1 MIRKLIKRPVAVSMV
16 LFAVAVLGAVS
27 IKLIPVSLMPDV
39 DIPQITVQVKVEGS
53 SAREIDQYLQS
64 LRREL
69 MQIPSLTDIRS
80 QSESGVGI
88 IRLSFEYGTDID
100 FTFVDVNE
108 RIDRSLSSLPD
119 GTERPKA
126 IKSSATDIPAFFV
139 NMTVD
144 DSSRVMEMSR
154 LAANVISKRIE
165 QIPEVAMVDLSGL
178 VFPELL
184 IIPDNEKL
192 TAIGATPA
200 MLANAIESNNIQLGN
215 ISIRDGQYHWNV
227 RFQSELTSK
236 EDIEKIRINI
246 GGRIYLFEELADI
259 IEQPG
264 ADNCLI
270 RSDGDR
276 AVSMAIIKQSDAR
289 MNTLREALYDRIERF
304 EKDYPGVQFT
314 ITRDQTELLRYTIEN
329 LEQNLLAGII
339 LASIVILLFMRNFRF
354 SLLIIPTIIVSL
366 LTSMLALYLIGISIN
381 IISLAGLILS
391 VGMMVDNSIIVI
403 DNITQRWERGDTL
416 EDAVAIGSGEVFA
429 PMLSSILTNC
439 AVFVPLVFLSGI
451 AGEIFF
457 DQAVAITVGLFA
469 SLLFAVLVVPVYY
482 YALYRRRGMKMDNK
496 YLSRIAKYIELGPAY
511 EKALKWTFRHA
522 GIVMTLMI
530 VSIPLSGVLFMVLDK
545 STFPPVT
552 KSDILLN
559 IDWNS
564 PLTIEENDLRSRN
577 LVAALSP
584 HTAQS
589 TQMSGT
595 QQFLMPHTRDMSKS
609 EAQIYLMAR
618 TPAGLDSIISETAE
632 YMKTQ
637 HHTAA
642 FSFSDAGNLFTLM
655 FSDDASKLTVQISG
669 RDGKTPEPDKLNTII
684 DEICEAVP
692 GVDHSPIRWQE
703 QVMLTV
709 DVEKMALYNIS
720 YSEVMSTLRKF
731 TREDH
736 IFSIATGDYSIPV
749 VMGDSHSSSHL
760 LSGSVRNRDGAD
772 IPLSNFIT
780 ESRSRDLKTI
790 VSGMSGNFYPLELDI
805 PDDVVPEVME
815 ASRELSVEDG
825 TFDVAFSGSYFS
837 SRETINEL
845 ILIAIVSILLL
856 YFILA
861 AQFESLIQP
870 MIILSEIVVDIFGA
884 LLLLWICGAGI
895 NAMSMIG
902 IVVMSGIVINDSIL
916 KVDTINRLRK
926 ENGYSLLRAIM
937 TGGSRRLNPIL
948 MTTLTTVLAMVPF
961 LTKGDMGSDLQFPL
975 SIVMIGGMMV
985 GLIVS
990 IFGIPLI
997 YYFIYRKSDK
1007 ARRR

>member
-16 LFAVAVLGAVS
+16 LFAVIVLGAVS

-39 DIPQITVQVKVEGS
+39 DIPQITVQVKMDGS
-53 SAREIDQYLQS
+53 SAREIDQYLQT

-69 MQIPSLTDIRS
+69 MQVPSLTDIRS

-88 IRLSFEYGTDID
+88 IRLSFDYGTDID

-108 RIDRSLSSLPD
+108 RIDRSMSYLPE

-126 IKSSATDIPAFFV
+126 VKSSATDIPAFFV
-139 NMTVD
+139 NMTVS
-144 DSSRVMEMSR
+144 DSSRIMEMSR
-154 LAANVISKRIE
+154 LAANVISKRME

-184 IIPDNEKL
+184 IVPDNEKL
-192 TAIGATPA
+192 TAIGATPSL
-200 MLANAIESNNIQLGN
+200 LAQAIESNNIQLGN

-227 RFQSELTSK
+227 RFQSELASK
-236 EDIEKIRINI
+236 EDIENIRLNI
-246 GGRIYLFEELADI
+246 DGRVYLFKELARI

-264 ADNCLI
+264 ADNCMI

-289 MNTLREALYDRIERF
+289 MDALREAIYDRVERF
-304 EKDYPGVQFT
+304 SSDYPEVDFT
-314 ITRDQTELLRYTIEN
+314 ITRDQTELLRYTIDN
-329 LEQNLLAGII
+329 LKQNLIAGII

-354 SLLIIPTIIVSL
+354 SLLIIPTIIASL
-366 LTSMLALYLIGISIN
+366 LTSMLALFLIGISIN
-381 IISLAGLILS
+381 IISLAGLVLS

-482 YALYRRRGMKMDNK
+482 YALYRKRGRKMDNR
-496 YLSRIAKYIELGPAY
+496 YLARIARYTELGPAY
-511 EKALKWTFRHA
+511 EKALKWTFRHRGWVLTA
-522 GIVMTLMI
+522 MLLTVPASVL
-530 VSIPLSGVLFMVLDK
+530 LFMKLDK

-552 KSDILLN
+552 ESDIILN

-564 PLTIEENDLRSRN
+564 PLTIEENDLRSRS
-577 LVAALSP
+577 LVAAVGS
-584 HTAQS
+584 HAGQV

-609 EAQIYLMAR
+609 EAQIYFMAR
-618 TPAGLDSIISETAE
+618 TPQGMDSIITEASGYLREN
-632 YMKTQ
+632 YPS
-637 HHTAA
+637 AA
-642 FSFSDAGNLFTLM
+642 FSFSDAGNLFTLI
-655 FSDDASKLTVQISG
+655 FSDQASKLTVQISG
-669 RDGKTPEPDKLNTII
+669 RDGKTPEPEKLNAII
-684 DEICEAVP
+684 DSLKQALP
-692 GVDHSPIRWQE
+692 DVDPTPVRWQE
-703 QVMLTV
+703 QVLLTV
-709 DVEKMALYNIS
+709 DPEKMALYSIS
-720 YSEVMSTLRKF
+720 YADVISTLRKF

-749 VMGDSHSSSHL
+749 VMGDSHTSAHL
-760 LSGSVRNRDGAD
+760 LSGSVRNSQGAD

-780 ESRSRDLKTI
+780 EGRSRDLKTI

-805 PDDVVPEVME
+805 SDELVPEVME
-815 ASRELSVEDG
+815 VSRNQAMEDG
-825 TFDVAFSGSYFS
+825 TYDVAFTGSYFS
-837 SRETINEL
+837 SRETIKEL

-884 LLLLWICGAGI
+884 LILLLVCGAGI

-997 YYFIYRKSDK
+997 YYMIYRKSDK
-1007 ARRR
+1007 KRSR